1 MATYGLP
8 IVLLI
13 LVSVAILLA
22 MNRRLRREVSRR
34 RQLERELRDSEQHY
48 RGLVESLN
56 AIAWEM
62 RLEEN
67 RFTYV
72 SPHAERLLGYP
83 SANGCSRASGSGPC
97 TPWTPST
104 PSTTA

>member
-1 MATYGLP
+1 
-8 IVLLI
+8 
-13 LVSVAILLA
+13 

-83 SANGCSRASGSGPC
+83 LGEWLQPGFWQRTLHPM
-97 TPWTPST
+97 
-104 PSTTA
+104 

>member
-34 RQLERELRDSEQHY
+34 RQL
-48 RGLVESLN
+48 
-56 AIAWEM
+56 
-62 RLEEN
+62 
-67 RFTYV
+67 
-72 SPHAERLLGYP
+72 
-83 SANGCSRASGSGPC
+83 SANCA
-97 TPWTPST
+97 TAN
-104 PSTTA
+104 STTGDWWKA

>member
-1 MATYGLP
+1 LQAPWVGGLLDRRPAWREMATYGLP

-56 AIAWEM
+56 
-62 RLEEN
+62 
-67 RFTYV
+67 
-72 SPHAERLLGYP
+72 
-83 SANGCSRASGSGPC
+83 
-97 TPWTPST
+97 
-104 PSTTA
+104 